1 MTEQYLILHKPLGL
15 PCMAHVSNK
24 QECLHVCAERALGYD
39 TLHLLHRIDYWT
51 SGLVSVASSTHIIA
65 FCAWLNYALLAICT
79 HEVKADHCS
88 GNLVC

>member
-51 SGLVSVASSTHIIA
+51 GGLVSLDLIILIIT
-65 FCAWLNYALLAICT
+65 FCT
-79 HEVKADHCS
+79 
-88 GNLVC
+88 